1 MLLYEDLYEI
11 YIPTYG
17 RAGKMLTHEIFPEAV
32 IVCPESQL
40 QEYQKHYPGMS
51 YMPCPDDV
59 EGNMATKRQ
68 WIKENARKDWFIMCD
83 DDLKYF
89 QMVENRKA
97 SKLEG
102 EHLRHIFLNAFIMCE
117 ELGTVLWGINLQT
130 DPMFYKET
138 SPFSLLSVVL
148 GPFSGHIKEKKC
160 KYDEK
165 LPTKEDYD
173 YSLQVLYHYK
183 KVLRFNKYAYM
194 ANHINNEGGS
204 VSIRRMKWEEE
215 QNRLLQ
221 KKWGKKVVKYD
232 MAKDIDPIVKIPLK
246 GI

>member
-1 MLLYEDLYEI
+1 MLLFEDLYDI

-17 RAGKMLTHEIFPEAV
+17 RAGKMLTHKIFPEAV

-40 QEYQKHYPGMS
+40 KDYEYSYPAMKF
-51 YMPCPDDV
+51 MPCPDSV
-59 EGNMATKRQ
+59 EGNMAKKRQ
-68 WIKENARKDWFIMCD
+68 WIKDNAKKDWFIMCD
-83 DDLKYF
+83 DDLKFF
-89 QMVENRKA
+89 QGIEDRKPYT
-97 SKLEG
+97 LDR
-102 EHLRHIFLNAFIMCE
+102 EHLGHLFLNAFIMAE

-160 KYDEK
+160 KYDYR

-183 KVLRFNKYAYM
+183 KILRFNKYAYM
-194 ANHINNEGGS
+194 ASHINNEGGS
-204 VSIRRMKWEEE
+204 VSFRRLKLEED
-215 QNRLLQ
+215 QNILLQ
-221 KKWGKKVVKYD
+221 KKWGKKVIKFD
-232 MAKDIDPIVKIPLK
+232 MSKDIDPIVKIPLK